1 MFGWGRNGR
10 NILVTL
16 SIISICF
23 ATILVVS
30 CGETPYTD
38 SNGFLIY
45 EHTQSPCE
53 GADGNP
59 IDLINNIEASD
70 PTWAQL
76 ESFLSNDN
84 SDSNTNRSL
93 YKCAD
98 VAETVHNN
106 AEAAGIKAAF
116 VIVSFGNV
124 ETLHALNAFQ
134 TTDNG
139 LVFIDCTVKGI
150 RRGICDIPPVGGEL
164 LGIPD
169 SYDKVAYIKIR
180 CRYGFISLTS
190 AAYYGL
196 QYSGYTR
203 WLADMDNYCIDFYNY
218 NLEFDRQSGDWMA
231 LSEEYN
237 KLESEAKQLG
247 AFWQM
252 MPIVTSVE
260 IYW

>member
-1 MFGWGRNGR
+1 MEGVEIRS

-53 GADGNP
+53 GADGEP

-84 SDSNTNRSL
+84 SDSSTHRSSYRCGDL
-93 YKCAD
+93 
-98 VAETVHNN
+98 AETVHNN

-116 VIVSFGNV
+116 VIVIYKHAK
-124 ETLHALNAFQ
+124 TLHALNAFQ

-139 LVFIDCTVKGI
+139 LVFIDCNAQATQ
-150 RRGICDIPPVGGEL
+150 RGISDTLPVGKEL
-164 LGIPD
+164 LVIPD

-180 CRYGFISLTS
+180 CRYGLISLTS

-196 QYSGYTR
+196 QYSGYIR
-203 WLADMDNYCIDFYNY
+203 WLTGMDNFCSDLYNY
-218 NLEFDRQSGDWMA
+218 NLEFDRQSDDWMA

-247 AFWQM
+247 AFWQT
-252 MPIVTSVE
+252 MPKVTSVT